1 MSTPVASF
9 SGLSSGIDWS
19 SIVDQLSNLDTS
31 RTVTPLTSEIDKKTA
46 QRAAWTTFQGLTEKL
61 NDSARTL
68 RAGGIGGFL
77 ATAGLSATTGRSLV
91 GVSATNTAA
100 AGNYKV
106 EVLQL
111 AQAAKV
117 SGSALAS
124 STTAL
129 GFTGDFAING
139 TSMTVAAT
147 DTLTDVRNRINDAN
161 TGTTPTGVTAT
172 ILLDGSG
179 GGRLVLTRDT
189 AGGSGINLT
198 EGSGGLAREFGFID
212 SRSKSVSSTTAAIAS
227 SLGLL
232 VVPPPATMRVN
243 GRVIS
248 VDLSID
254 SIGSIV
260 AKINAAGGQATSA
273 ATNNGDTPGFQLAA
287 DGNVTANPGDP
298 NSQAVI
304 DALGFGAG
312 QYSAVRQAVTTQPFT
327 DASDN
332 VATVNTLLT
341 DLKIGG
347 LASGLAA
354 GDSIN
359 VRGTRGDGS
368 SVAVGITIDPG
379 ETLQTLLD
387 KINDAS
393 SGYGAGARAA
403 TAVLGD
409 DGAIHLTDETGGDS
423 RLTMS
428 LSVVKASGA
437 LTSLASSSV
446 STVGRQREV
455 AAAQN
460 AELRVDGVLLT
471 RTSNTVSDAINGVTL
486 SLQNAEVGSTIDVTV
501 AKDQDSALKTI
512 QGFADAYNNI
522 VKFFEEQR
530 DTTAPLYG
538 NGTLRSTVGSFT
550 QALRTSVATNA
561 MFSTLSVSGVTL
573 NKFGQLDVK
582 TSTLKAALDSHPA
595 EIEALFGRNGV
606 GQAFVMATDDATR
619 YGTGTISSQTTS
631 IDNSVRKLRTR
642 SDDAARRVEL
652 RRQDLVSRYAQME
665 STMSRL
671 NSTKSYLS
679 NAISSMQSR

>member
-31 RTVTPLTSEIDKKTA
+31 RTVTPLTSEIDKRTA
-46 QRAAWTTFQGLTEKL
+46 ERAAWTTFQGLTEKL

-106 EVLQL
+106 EVLRL

-139 TSMTVAAT
+139 TSITVAAA
-147 DTLTDVRNRINDAN
+147 DTLTDVRNKINDAN
-161 TGTTPTGVTAT
+161 IGATPTGVTAT
-172 ILLDGSG
+172 ILSDGNG

-189 AGGSGINLT
+189 AGGTGIDLT
-198 EGSGGLAREFGFID
+198 EGSGGLAREFGFVD

-232 VVPPPATMRVN
+232 VVPPPATMRIN

-248 VDLSID
+248 VDLSVD
-254 SIGSIV
+254 SIASVV

-273 ATNNGDTPGFQLAA
+273 ATNNGDTPGFQIAA
-287 DGNVTANPGDP
+287 DGNVTANAGDP
-298 NSQAVI
+298 NSQALI
-304 DALGFGAG
+304 DALGFGTG

-327 DASDN
+327 DASDT

-341 DLKIGG
+341 DLKVGG
-347 LASGLAA
+347 VASGLAA

-393 SGYGAGARAA
+393 SGYGAGPRTA

-409 DGAIHLTDETGGDS
+409 DGAIHLTDDAGGDS

-455 AAAQN
+455 SAAQN

-471 RTSNTVSDAINGVTL
+471 RTSNTVADAINGVTL

-501 AKDQDSALKTI
+501 AKDQESALKTI
-512 QGFADAYNNI
+512 QGFADAYNNVI
-522 VKFFEEQR
+522 KFFEEQR
-530 DTTAPLYG
+530 DTAAPLYG
-538 NGTLRSTVGSFT
+538 NGTLRSTVASFT
-550 QALRTSVATNA
+550 QALRTNVATNA
-561 MFSTLSVSGVTL
+561 IFSTLSVSGVAL
-573 NKFGQLDVK
+573 NKFGQLDVN
-582 TSTLKAALDSHPA
+582 TATLKAALDGSPT

-652 RRQDLVSRYAQME
+652 RRQDLVARYAQME
-665 STMSRL
+665 TTLSQL